1 MSKVI
6 STPTP
11 DWFWES
17 KSFTEGKRL
26 PKYDNFPAVTIPTNK
41 KSASM
46 LRQDTEIP
54 LISGNKHPLERIGHN
69 MFYTNHGGLTNY
81 TNDKLAVFT
90 DLSYNGSNPTDESQW
105 GMAQN
110 PQKIQW
116 LNGEMPL
123 GYDGRAVMGYNATT
137 GTGNSNKA
145 NKLRTILGAALAAN
159 PGIQIGIYSWIDVIP
174 LSLWYNND
182 TSALLNYYT
191 TPSTIYSAQVDA
203 GCNAVF
209 DAIYSTND
217 SLYDFTALYIYKKQ
231 LLRLKYNN
239 NIPLYSL
246 MWTENEGVDGFP
258 GLSVDRKR
266 EDGTFIN
273 LSGAKANAN
282 AEYMYNVAIVSLT
295 VGDGIIGWEGVMP
308 SIYSEDPAREPFGV
322 DTASPNLIQVQVGTD
337 TWALDNARVWKSC
350 RLFWDLALYHVSLYK
365 DIIEGTTNNWQTPD
379 FEYNGNV
386 RTGNLKLV
394 PYNKLYSE
402 PVVQLKYNNTKSE
415 ALILV
420 HNPWAT
426 NLDTKQV
433 RVFDSI
439 TGLNETV
446 MVKGTKCELYKVILT
461 V

>member
-1 MSKVI
+1 M
-6 STPTP
+6 
-11 DWFWES
+11 
-17 KSFTEGKRL
+17 EGKRL

-81 TNDKLAVFT
+81 TNDKLVLFGDVGYIERNQVGNPGDANYVSPIYPTEEAYWFM
-90 DLSYNGSNPTDESQW
+90 SNNQ
-105 GMAQN
+105 
-110 PQKIQW
+110 QKIQW
-116 LNGEMPL
+116 LNGEKPL
-123 GYDGRAVMGYNATT
+123 GYDGRAVMGNP
-137 GTGNSNKA
+137 NKA
-145 NKLRTILGAALAAN
+145 NKLRQIIGGALTAN

-231 LLRLKYNN
+231 LLRLKYGN

-246 MWTENEGVDGFP
+246 MWTENEGVDHFP
-258 GLSVDRKR
+258 GLAVDRKR

-273 LSGAKANAN
+273 LKGAKHNAN

-322 DTASPNLIQVQVGTD
+322 DTASPNLIQVQVGTE

-365 DIIEGTTNNWQTPD
+365 DIIEGTTNDWQTPN

-433 RVFDSI
+433 RVYDSD

-461 V
+461 A